1 MGLLDLPKKLLGKA
15 VSKASAK
22 ASIFSAVSGFATEKI
37 MSRNRKRWEQ
47 AKVRNMEALLDQV
60 SAYDIGR
67 GAGRLLAGWLRYA
80 LPEFSLEHAE
90 THLQRLLADMDQAD
104 SLPEEKALSR
114 FIVSK
119 GLFRLEGF
127 KLSHCRYEAYQ
138 SEALALL
145 RKNPQYKNLNR
156 NEVFQGQPFAP
167 EDVIATTHRM
177 LLMLDDGRLA
187 GYIHAEGQSQR
198 LRNDTDY
205 MARLIALTL
214 GCEDEALV
222 PIMSQWF
229 DEYCDFKIEE
239 IHQQEGLINTSICTA
254 TSGLPTT
261 VGLDLLGRVGKAVF
275 TRKP

>member
-1 MGLLDLPKKLLGKA
+1 MGLLDLPKNLLGRA
-15 VSKASAK
+15 VSKASV
-22 ASIFSAVSGFATEKI
+22 FSAVSGFATERI
-37 MSRNRKRWEQ
+37 LSGNRKRWQQ
-47 AKVRNMEALLDQV
+47 AKARNMEALLEQV

-67 GAGRLLAGWLRYA
+67 GAGKLLAGWLRYA
-80 LPEFSLEHAE
+80 LPEFSLPHAE
-90 THLQRLLADMDQAD
+90 TNLQRLLSDMDQAD

-119 GLFRLEGF
+119 ALFLQEGF
-127 KLSHCRYEAYQ
+127 RLSHCRYEAYQ

-145 RKNPQYKNLNR
+145 RKNPQHKKLSR
-156 NEVFQGQPFAP
+156 NDVFLGQPFAP
-167 EDVIATTHRM
+167 EDVIGATHRM

-187 GYIHAEGQSQR
+187 NYIHAQCQSRR

-214 GCEDEALV
+214 GCEDEALA
-222 PIMSQWF
+222 PAISRWF
-229 DEYCDFKIEE
+229 DAYCDFKIEE
-239 IHQQEGLINTSICTA
+239 TRQQEGLINTSISTA
-254 TSGLPTT
+254 TGGLPAN